1 MGESAIPYRPAL
13 PWHVLSAI
21 ILSLQAVDSE
31 LSTTSVQSGF
41 SCRRSFKS
49 KDLQRFLGTIT
60 EQVDLSAV
68 ALILYSNE
76 VIELQT
82 AHDLLQFNGTGGR
95 EKSLKVLEIYSQL
108 QKQEDRVPFFL
119 RSLLDSGDSSPTNRK
134 LYEKLSDELFFS
146 DSDVDE
152 ACKIEDFKRRSV
164 SQLIVATHAGHDFRC
179 QWVQG

>member
-1 MGESAIPYRPAL
+1 MAL
-13 PWHVLSAI
+13 CVHVCT
-21 ILSLQAVDSE
+21 SLQASFDDLEQSA
-31 LSTTSVQSGF
+31 TNVQSGF
-41 SCRRSFKS
+41 SCCRSFRS

-60 EQVDLSAV
+60 EQIDLSAI

-76 VIELQT
+76 VIEIQT
-82 AHDLLQFNGTGGR
+82 AHDLLQFTGTGGR

-134 LYEKLSDELFFS
+134 LYDILSDELVFS

-152 ACKIEDFKRRSV
+152 ACKSEDFKRRSV
-164 SQLIVATHAGHDFRC
+164 SQSQLWAFEFSVYWQIWLHV
-179 QWVQG
+179 